1 MATSIVKRYAKAILE
16 IASETIKMDAW
27 ENNFKNA
34 EEIILNKDLN
44 SFLSSPQVSFAE
56 KFKSIDIL
64 MKNFEPL
71 FLNFIKVL
79 INKNHLDLFKDIK
92 GEFYDQNK
100 ILKGKVSATITSSI
114 KLSNDQ
120 NKMLIEK
127 ICNVF
132 NVTNV
137 EIIENIDE
145 SILGGFIIR
154 VGDTIIDSSTK
165 NKLNELEKHLLKST
179 LAN

>member
-1 MATSIVKRYAKAILE
+1 MASSIVKRYAKAILE
-16 IASETIKMDAW
+16 IASETKKMDAW
-27 ENNFKNA
+27 GKDFKNA
-34 EEIILNKDLN
+34 EEIILDEDLN
-44 SFLSSPQVSFAE
+44 SFLSSPQVPFAE
-56 KFKSIDIL
+56 KFKSIDTL
-64 MKNFEPL
+64 MKNYEPL

-79 INKNHLDLFKDIK
+79 INRNHVDLFKHIMS
-92 GEFYDQNK
+92 EFYDQNQ

-120 NKMLIEK
+120 KKMLIEK
-127 ICNVF
+127 ICNIF
-132 NVTNV
+132 NVTDV

-179 LAN
+179 LVN